1 MRQAFIFVVLAQL
14 AIAMPLQTAAPKEV
28 AQAKELIRQQHYN
41 DAITRLEQTLEERP
55 ADPLALTFMGTAVL
69 YSEHNFSKAQKL
81 FEQSF
86 QSGGGA
92 AFWVSHSHET
102 LGSDELADYC
112 RGWLFLRKGEV
123 EFVPENSEHGFRL
136 SLADLKEF
144 KQNRF
149 RRLFHIKDGDK
160 TYNFRPRTGDENE
173 VLLVLI
179 LAKKFSR

>member
-1 MRQAFIFVVLAQL
+1 MRQAFLFALLAHYAL
-14 AIAMPLQTAAPKEV
+14 ALPPQTAPREV
-28 AQAKELIRQQHYN
+28 AQAKEAIRQQRYN

-55 ADPLALTFMGTAVL
+55 AEPQALEFMGAAVL
-69 YSEHNFSKAQKL
+69 YSERNFTKAQKL

-86 QSGGGA
+86 QAGGGA
-92 AFWVSHSHET
+92 AFWVSHSHEA

-123 EFVPENSEHGFRL
+123 EFAPENSEHGFRL
-136 SLADLKEF
+136 SLSDLKEF

-149 RRLFHIKDGDK
+149 RRLFHLKDGDK

-173 VLLVLI
+173 VLLILI

>member
-1 MRQAFIFVVLAQL
+1 MRQLFSVVLLVHFAAAL
-14 AIAMPLQTAAPKEV
+14 SPQTTAPKAV
-28 AQAKELIRQQHYN
+28 AQAKDLIRQQRYN
-41 DAITRLEQTLEERP
+41 DAITRLEQTLEDQP
-55 ADPLALTFMGTAVL
+55 AQPDALEMMGAAVL
-69 YSEHNFSKAQKL
+69 YSERNFIKAQKL

-86 QSGGGA
+86 QAGGGGA
-92 AFWVSHSHET
+92 FIVSHSHEA

-112 RGWLFLRKGEV
+112 RGWLLLRKGEV
-123 EFVPENSEHGFRL
+123 EFAPETSEHGFRL
-136 SLADLKEF
+136 LLADLKEF

-173 VLLVLI
+173 VLLILI